1 MLDSKLQSE
10 YSVARMFVQTTC
22 CKHGKHTYL
31 TYLVRESFR
40 SPKGPRSRT
49 ICNITAL
56 PPNTRELIAQSL
68 RGQSFVPGDQ
78 LGLANALN
86 FGGLVVLRQAW
97 DQFDLER
104 LFAGLSDARGVGLLK
119 AMILGRILFPSAKLA
134 LADHARGTL
143 LAAACGLDQATEDF
157 DEDDLY
163 GAMDQLTGRW
173 VGMEKQ
179 LYTQGFPQGV
189 SLVLYDLTSVYFEGE
204 GPAGISRYGHSR
216 DHRSDRPQIIL
227 AVAADAQGVPLHLE
241 VLRGNRGDT
250 TTLQGLLTTLRRRF
264 GIQEAV
270 FVFDGGMSSKVNLE
284 AVEALG
290 LKYVTRLGAATLEQ
304 LLEQLPADPSPELW
318 DRTRVMEIVREGKR
332 YVIAGGPWRQ
342 QRDQQ
347 RRQARL
353 AKAETE
359 LKRLAAVK
367 RKRVNAQKLASQAGR
382 ALQRLKAHKYFEY
395 SVDPQ
400 GKLQWGRRADSIR
413 AETVRDGL
421 YLLGTNTGTQEVSAT
436 GVLGHYKNLLEVE
449 DAFCHL
455 KSYLRVRPVF
465 HRRPDRVRNH
475 VRICFLAYWLSAK
488 LELQWRQKDQ
498 TIEVHNLLRQ
508 LQCIRLGR
516 LELAGKAFKTVVTHV
531 PKDMNGTLDKLGL
544 LPLFAAPP
552 TWATAD
558 CSK

>member
-1 MLDSKLQSE
+1 
-10 YSVARMFVQTTC
+10 MFVQATKCT
-22 CKHGKHTYL
+22 HGQHAYL

-40 SPKGPRSRT
+40 TPKGPRSRT
-49 ICNITAL
+49 VCNITAL
-56 PPNTRELIAQSL
+56 PPDTRELIAQSL
-68 RGQSFVPGDQ
+68 RGHSFVPTDQ
-78 LGLANALN
+78 LELADALS
-86 FGGLVVLRQAW
+86 FGGLAVLRQAW
-97 DQFDLER
+97 DQLELAR
-104 LFAGLSDARGVGLLK
+104 LFQGLHDRRTAGLLQ
-119 AMILGRILFPSAKLA
+119 AMIFGRILFPSAKLA

-143 LAAACGLDQATEDF
+143 LAAACALDQATEDF

-163 GAMDQLTGRW
+163 AAMDQLTGRW
-173 VGMEKQ
+173 VGMEQQ
-179 LYTQGFPQGV
+179 LYHQSFPQGV

-204 GPAGISRYGHSR
+204 GPVGLSRYGHSR
-216 DHRSDRPQIIL
+216 DHRSDRPQVIL

-264 GIQEAV
+264 GIKEAV
-270 FVFDGGMSSKVNLE
+270 FVFDGGMSSKINLE
-284 AVEALG
+284 AVEALH
-290 LKYVTRLGAATLEQ
+290 LQYVTRLGAATLEQ

-318 DRTRVMEIVREGKR
+318 DRTQVMEMVRGGQR

-353 AKAETE
+353 SKAEAE
-359 LKRLAAVK
+359 LKRIASVQ
-367 RKRVNAQKLASQAGR
+367 RKKIDAQKLASQVGR

-400 GKLQWGRRADSIR
+400 GQLHWSRRADSIR
-413 AETVRDGL
+413 AETIRDGL
-421 YLLGTNTGTQEVSAT
+421 YLLGTNTTAQQLPAT
-436 GVLGHYKNLLEVE
+436 GVLAHYKNLLEVE

-455 KSYLRVRPVF
+455 KSYLRVRPMF
-465 HRRPDRVRNH
+465 HHRPDRVRNH

-488 LELQWRQKDQ
+488 LEGQWRQKDE
-498 TIEVHNLLRQ
+498 TLEVHNLLRQ

-516 LELAGKAFKTVVTHV
+516 LEVRGKAFKTAVTQV
-531 PKDMNGTLDKLGL
+531 PKDLNATLAKLGL

-552 TWATAD
+552 AWATVH